1 MNKLTCEKIESFEL
15 PIATGWLLGEC
26 MQARGQQ
33 ELWMQQRPEV
43 LKALRE
49 QAVVQSVE
57 SSNRIEG
64 VSIAADRLRPV
75 VLGKVKPRDRSE
87 EELAGYRKALD
98 WIFSRKLRIALGPE
112 VILKLHALAQGGMS
126 GDAGQWK
133 SRNNEIIEILPNHE
147 RRIRFVPTSAVDTP
161 GAIKALCHAY
171 SRIRENERIPALL
184 SIATSVFDLLCI
196 HPFRDG
202 NGRVSRLVTTL
213 LLVQENIHVGRYISL
228 EKIVEER
235 KEEYYQ
241 VLEQCSIGWHSG
253 ENEILPWWNFFLSML
268 RKAYGELANKVEH
281 NAIAPKSD
289 MVRRI
294 ILDQI
299 GPFQLSEIAV
309 QIPGA
314 SLQLVKKVLSAM
326 KKEGTLNT
334 TGRGRGAVWEV
345 IRNRFPRN
353 GS

>member
-1 MNKLTCEKIESFEL
+1 MNKLTCEKIESFKL
-15 PIATGWLLGEC
+15 PVATGWLLGEC
-26 MQARGQQ
+26 MQASGQQ

-87 EELAGYRKALD
+87 EELAGYRNALD
-98 WIFSRKLRIALGPE
+98 WIFSRKRRIALGPE
-112 VILKLHALAQGGMS
+112 VILKLHALAQSGMS
-126 GDAGQWK
+126 GDAGKWK
-133 SRNNEIIEILPNHE
+133 NRNNEIIEILPNNE
-147 RRIRFVPTSAVDTP
+147 RRIRFIPTSAADTP
-161 GAIKALCHAY
+161 GTIKALCHAY

-202 NGRVSRLVTTL
+202 NGRVSRLLTTL
-213 LLVQENIHVGRYISL
+213 LLVQENFHVGRYISL

-241 VLEQCSIGWHSG
+241 VLAQCSIGWHSG
-253 ENEILPWWNFFLSML
+253 ENEILPWWNFFLSVL
-268 RKAYGELANKVEH
+268 RNAYGELANKVEH

-294 ILDQI
+294 ILDQV
-299 GPFQLSEIAV
+299 GPFQLSEIAA
-309 QIPGA
+309 QIPG
-314 SLQLVKKVLSAM
+314 SSIPLIKKVLSSM
-326 KKEGTLNT
+326 KKDGVLKT

-345 IRNRFPRN
+345 ILSKP
-353 GS
+353 SSDS